1 MNRFWIRFA
10 TLAAGIVLAHNAAQA
25 QDIHL
30 KARDIYTGLTA
41 STPPRAD
48 TRVKRVRPSGAGP
61 VHEIVQFNHAPGAE
75 DLQALKAAGFK
86 VIAAVPDN
94 AVAVLAPNR
103 IRVQIPNVQWIGEL
117 GVDDKLSPDLVMADH
132 FVGQVPGEPTLLIV
146 EFHADVSAA
155 VQQSIAAAEG
165 VTLLRPAVLLP
176 NHAIASITF
185 DKLLALAA
193 HDEVAYIFPADP
205 GLLSSN
211 STGNELMPC
220 AGMLTLAGPIAQY
233 ANIVHGW
240 DLDSD
245 NIAHLGYIFGAPT
258 TKLTAAEVQAA
269 VIRAFEAWSSVT
281 NVEFTPTMSLTAART
296 VMVEFASGA
305 HGDPYPFDS
314 AGQILAHTFYPV
326 PLNPESIA
334 GDMHLNA
341 AVNWHDGSDIDVYT
355 VALHEAGH
363 AIGLGHTDNPGD
375 VMYPYYKRGMQLSA
389 NDIGAAQALY
399 GVPGPPG
406 ASDTTGP
413 PALSLTL
420 NPIASPGQAAQTAIS
435 GTVSGGTPPLIVDWQ
450 TNEGY
455 SGKAVAVT
463 GVTWSASGI
472 NLATGANTLTVTAFD
487 SAQKTASASAVVT
500 RLAATPV
507 TTTPVTGAAP
517 LSIHISSPSSAV
529 VTSSSA
535 TISLG
540 GTASG
545 GAGITKVTWQTSGGS
560 TGTATGAG
568 AWVAPS
574 VPLLVGTNTII
585 VYAFVASGASA
596 WASVIVDRN

>member
-1 MNRFWIRFA
+1 MNSTGMRFA
-10 TLAAGIVLAHNAAQA
+10 IFTAGIVLGCNAGSA

-30 KARDIYTGLTA
+30 KARDIYTGLTS

-48 TRVKRVRPSGAGP
+48 TRAKRVRPSGVGP
-61 VHEIVQFNHAPGAE
+61 VHEIVQFDHPPSAE
-75 DLQALKAAGFK
+75 DMESLKSAGFK

-94 AVAVLAPNR
+94 AVTVLAPNR
-103 IRVQIPNVQWIGEL
+103 IRVQIPKVQWVGEL
-117 GVDDKLSPDLVMADH
+117 GVDDKLSPDLVMAGKI
-132 FVGQVPGEPTLLIV
+132 VGQSEGTPTLTVI

-155 VQQSIAAAEG
+155 VQQSIAALEG
-165 VTLLRPAVLLP
+165 VTLLRPPVLLP
-176 NHAIASITF
+176 NHAIANVTF
-185 DKLLALAA
+185 DQLLALAA
-193 HDEVAYIFPADP
+193 HDEVAYVFPADP
-205 GLLSSN
+205 ELLSSN
-211 STGNELMPC
+211 ASGNELMPC

-245 NIAHLGYIFGAPT
+245 NTAHLGYIFGAPT
-258 TKLTAAEVQAA
+258 TKLPASEVQAA
-269 VIRAFEAWSSVT
+269 VIRAFQTWASIT
-281 NVEFTPTMSLTAART
+281 NVEFTPAMSLTAART

-305 HGDPYPFDS
+305 HGDAYPFDS

-326 PLNPESIA
+326 PLNPESLA

-399 GVPGPPG
+399 GVPGPPA

-435 GTVSGGTPPLIVDWQ
+435 GTVSGGTPPVIVDWQ
-450 TNEGY
+450 TNQGF
-455 SGKAVAVT
+455 SGKAVAGT
-463 GVTWSASGI
+463 GVAWSAGTI
-472 NLATGANTLTVTAFD
+472 PLVTGANTLTVTAFD
-487 SAQKTASASAVVT
+487 SAQKTASESAVVT
-500 RLAATPV
+500 RLAAAPV
-507 TTTPVTGAAP
+507 TTTPVSTAP

-529 VTSSSA
+529 VTASSS
-535 TISLG
+535 TISIG
-540 GTASG
+540 GTAAG
-545 GAGITKVTWQTSGGS
+545 GNGITKVTWQTSGGS
-560 TGTATGAG
+560 TGTATGAA

-585 VYAFVASGASA
+585 VYAFAASGASA

>member
-1 MNRFWIRFA
+1 M
-10 TLAAGIVLAHNAAQA
+10 
-25 QDIHL
+25 
-30 KARDIYTGLTA
+30 
-41 STPPRAD
+41 
-48 TRVKRVRPSGAGP
+48 RPSSAGP
-61 VHEIVQFNHAPGAE
+61 VHEIIQFDHAPGAE
-75 DLQALKAAGFK
+75 DLELLTAAGFK

-94 AVAVLAPNR
+94 AVAVLASNR

-117 GVDDKLSPDLVMADH
+117 GVDDKLSPGLVMMDRSA
-132 FVGQVPGEPTLLIV
+132 GQISVEPTLLVI
-146 EFHADVSAA
+146 EFHADVSAS

-176 NHAIASITF
+176 NHAIANITF

-205 GLLSSN
+205 GLLSSTA
-211 STGNELMPC
+211 TGNDLMPC

-240 DLDSD
+240 DLNSD
-245 NIAHLGYIFGAPT
+245 NIANLGYIFGTPT
-258 TKLTAAEVQAA
+258 TKLPASEVQAA
-269 VIRAFEAWSSVT
+269 VIRAFHAWSSVT
-281 NVEFTPTMSLTAART
+281 NVEFTPAMSLTAART

-305 HGDPYPFDS
+305 HGDSYPFDS

-326 PLNPESIA
+326 PLNPESLA

-341 AVNWHDGSDIDVYT
+341 AVNWHDGSDVDVYT

-406 ASDTTGP
+406 ASDTSGP

-420 NPIASPGQAAQTAIS
+420 NPIASPGQAAQTAVS
-435 GTVSGGTPPLIVDWQ
+435 GTVSGGTPPLIVNWQ
-450 TNEGY
+450 TNQGY
-455 SGKAVAVT
+455 SGKAVMGT
-463 GVTWSASGI
+463 GFTWSASGI
-472 NLATGANTLTVTAFD
+472 NLVAGANTLTVTAFD
-487 SAQKTASASAVVT
+487 SAQKTATESAVVT

-507 TTTPVTGAAP
+507 TTAPVTTTPVSSVPVTGAAP
-517 LSIHISSPSSAV
+517 LAIHISSPSSAV
-529 VTSSSA
+529 VASSSA

-560 TGTATGAG
+560 TGTATGEG

-574 VPLLVGTNTII
+574 VPLLIGTNTII
-585 VYAFVASGASA
+585 VYAFAASGASA